1 MRKWILWIGIV
12 AALFVG
18 GYFVLSFFA
27 VKVIQS
33 QIQKV
38 VGPGFTI
45 AEIKVKPTY
54 LSVRGIQYEGLHTRK
69 RYLQIEELRVY
80 PAVLSFLKG
89 PLRIREFMVLQPSFF
104 FSRTREGV
112 FVGPWTGMEKGEKKK
127 EVSGE
132 KESKEKEPIVI
143 RIDRFR
149 IRKGSLEFEDGK
161 TGEPPAQIKMR
172 DFYLDIKEV
181 QFPII
186 SAHSPIE
193 FKGKMMGKTKEG
205 DIYTKGWIDFKS
217 MDMETSFKAREIDVK
232 TFEPYYRKRVSAE
245 IDSGYIH
252 MDAKI
257 AVKKKMIDAPVQLE
271 LDDLYIKKGE
281 GTVFWIPAETL
292 ASLLEDRKHR
302 IQVPFQV
309 KGNLDDPKFSLQE
322 AFLTRMG
329 ISLAEALGIPIKS
342 VGEELLGG
350 SIKGDK
356 GLAEELKSIEELLK
370 KKKEKTK

>member
-1 MRKWILWIGIV
+1 MKKWILWIGIIAV
-12 AALFVG
+12 FFAG

-45 AEIKVKPTY
+45 TEIKVKPTH
-54 LSVRGIQYEGLHTRK
+54 LSVRGIQYEGIHTRK
-69 RYLQIEELRVY
+69 RYLQIDELRVY
-80 PAVLSFLKG
+80 PAILSFLKG
-89 PLRIREFMVLQPSFF
+89 PLRIREFTVLQPSFF
-104 FSRTREGV
+104 LSRTREGV
-112 FVGPWTGMEKGEKKK
+112 FVGPWTGMEKGEKK
-127 EVSGE
+127 EIPGE

-149 IRKGSLEFEDGK
+149 IQKGSLEFEDEK
-161 TGEPPAQIKMR
+161 IGEPPAQIKMK
-172 DFYLDIKEV
+172 DFYLDIKKV

-186 SAHSPIE
+186 SGHSPIE
-193 FKGKMMGKTKEG
+193 FQGKLMGKTKEG
-205 DIYTKGWIDFKS
+205 DLYTKGWINFKT

-245 IDSGYIH
+245 IDSGYIY

-257 AVKKKMIDAPVQLE
+257 AVKEKIIDAPVQLD
-271 LDDLYIKKGE
+271 LDDLHIKKGE
-281 GTVFWIPAETL
+281 GTVFWIPANTI

-302 IQVPFQV
+302 IQVQFQA
-309 KGNLDDPKFSLQE
+309 KGDLDNPEFSLQE
-322 AFLTRMG
+322 AFLTRVG
-329 ISLAEALGIPIKS
+329 VSLAEALGIPIKT

-350 SIKGDK
+350 TIKGEK
-356 GLAEELKSIEELLK
+356 GLAEELKSVEELLK

>member
-1 MRKWILWIGIV
+1 MRKWILWIGIIAV
-12 AALFVG
+12 LFAG

-27 VKVIQS
+27 VEVIQS
-33 QIQKV
+33 EIQKV
-38 VGPGFTI
+38 VPPGFTVT
-45 AEIKVKPTY
+45 EIKVKPTH
-54 LSVRGIQYEGLHTRK
+54 LSIRGIQYEGLHTRK
-69 RYLQIEELRVY
+69 RYLQIDELRIY
-80 PAVLSFLKG
+80 PAILSFLKG

-104 FSRTREGV
+104 FSRTREGA
-112 FVGPWTGMEKGEKKK
+112 FVGPWTAMEKAEKK

-132 KESKEKEPIVI
+132 KESKEKEPTVI

-161 TGEPPAQIKMR
+161 IGEPPAQIKMR

-181 QFPII
+181 QFPMI

-205 DIYTKGWIDFKS
+205 DLSTKGWMDFKT

-245 IDSGYIH
+245 IDSGYIN

-257 AVKKKMIDAPVQLE
+257 AVKKKIIDAPVQLE
-271 LDDLYIKKGE
+271 LDDLHIKKEE
-281 GTVFWIPAETL
+281 GTVFWIPAKTV

-302 IQVPFQV
+302 IQVQFQV
-309 KGNLDDPKFSLQE
+309 KGNLDNPKFSLQE
-322 AFLTRMG
+322 AFLIRVG
-329 ISLAEALGIPIKS
+329 VSLAAALGIPIKI
-342 VGEELLGG
+342 VGE
-350 SIKGDK
+350 
-356 GLAEELKSIEELLK
+356 
-370 KKKEKTK
+370 